1 MPRWE
6 NTMFQ
11 VDMFQIDM
19 LQVAMSS
26 FEISTL
32 VHLLVAV
39 LIAGSVFI
47 QWRAVHPAV
56 TSEEGGDQVREGIRK
71 RWAPFVHAGS
81 LLMIVTGLYQLMVH
95 GLATADFQK
104 TLEDGGMPYH
114 MLFGIKFLLAMGA
127 LFIASAMVGRSE
139 GLAGIRRNGGTWLG
153 LAVIL
158 VIVVIVISRL
168 LAGLPDPV

>member
-1 MPRWE
+1 MFQVD
-6 NTMFQ
+6 MFQ

-71 RWAPFVHAGS
+71 RWGLRAHPGNGFPVSGGS
-81 LLMIVTGLYQLMVH
+81 Y
-95 GLATADFQK
+95 
-104 TLEDGGMPYH
+104 
-114 MLFGIKFLLAMGA
+114 
-127 LFIASAMVGRSE
+127 RC
-139 GLAGIRRNGGTWLG
+139 RN
-153 LAVIL
+153 
-158 VIVVIVISRL
+158 R
-168 LAGLPDPV
+168 PE

>member
-56 TSEEGGDQVREGIRK
+56 TSEKGGDQVREGIRK

-95 GLATADFQK
+95 GLATAELQRS
-104 TLEDGGMPYH
+104 EDGGMPYH

-158 VIVVIVISRL
+158 VIVVIVISIL
-168 LAGLPDPV
+168 